1 MKVRD
6 VLPVVLM
13 FCCACAHAEAML
25 SIYGALGLAVRCKSN
40 ATPQGASR
48 CGIGATPNAYGDL
61 GLWGIEDLGS
71 GWQAHFNIE
80 MAFEPDNGSLSY
92 ADTLFGREASV
103 SLVTPIGRFDAGRL
117 HTLGTA
123 AEPLVRADPTGGGGS
138 YLETLWP
145 GLNTGNRFNNAIR
158 YRYKQGSVFGHALMG
173 IGELGTLR
181 STVGRTVGAAI
192 GYADGPAYVVAA
204 YQNNHDKNDRV
215 NEVASIGGHY
225 TFERFT
231 LHGAYLHAKREQGFM
246 IGAYGEPLAASG
258 LGLGANVPSVGGFST
273 DFVLVGI
280 TYPIKPMLI
289 LRGALFYAES
299 RDGTL
304 IATEGGV
311 QRSAYAVL
319 DYALSKRTFVEA
331 GVDWN
336 RWTGGWSGF
345 WGSSAESGVAGPG
358 NPFRN
363 GFSTRTS
370 ISLGLRHDF

>member
-1 MKVRD
+1 
-6 VLPVVLM
+6 
-13 FCCACAHAEAML
+13 
-25 SIYGALGLAVRCKSN
+25 
-40 ATPQGASR
+40 
-48 CGIGATPNAYGDL
+48 
-61 GLWGIEDLGS
+61 
-71 GWQAHFNIE
+71 
-80 MAFEPDNGSLSY
+80 
-92 ADTLFGREASV
+92 
-103 SLVTPIGRFDAGRL
+103 
-117 HTLGTA
+117 
-123 AEPLVRADPTGGGGS
+123 
-138 YLETLWP
+138 
-145 GLNTGNRFNNAIR
+145 
-158 YRYKQGSVFGHALMG
+158 
-173 IGELGTLR
+173 LGTLR